1 MKIDRGNIGPILFIA
16 AIVGVL
22 AAFLFTPLGDWLT
35 IERLKESRESL
46 MQTIE
51 ARPFLSAAA
60 FFLFCLVLTA
70 ACFPAAPILGLS
82 AGALFGLWP
91 GLALMLG
98 SWVLGSTIAFFA
110 ARFSLRGWVKR
121 TFGKRIEAI
130 DRGFHA
136 HGALYLLTLRLN
148 PVVPYWL
155 VNLAMGL
162 TAMPPW
168 KYVALS
174 IPGLLPAATIYV
186 NAGTQL
192 ATIEKPSD
200 IVSLNLIVA
209 LLLLSLFPLIVAG
222 ASALIRRIRQLD
234 WTFFIF
240 SLYCTA
246 ARDALQAA

>member
-1 MKIDRGNIGPILFIA
+1 MTAVRGNFGPILFIA
-16 AIVGVL
+16 AIVAVL

-35 IERLKESRESL
+35 IARLKESRDSL
-46 MQTIE
+46 TALIE

-60 FFLFCLVLTA
+60 FFLCCLILTA

-98 SWVLGSTIAFFA
+98 SWVIGSTIAFFG
-110 ARFSLRGWVKR
+110 ARFFLRDWVKR
-121 TFGKRIEAI
+121 TFGKRIETI
-130 DRGFHA
+130 DRGFEA

-155 VNLAMGL
+155 VNLAIGL
-162 TAMPPW
+162 TTMPTW
-168 KYVALS
+168 KYVALT
-174 IPGLLPAATIYV
+174 IPGLLPAASIYV

-200 IVSLNLIVA
+200 IVSLNLIVT
-209 LLLLSLFPLIVAG
+209 LLLLSFFPLIVAG
-222 ASALIRRIRQLD
+222 ASGLIRRVRRPR
-234 WTFFIF
+234 
-240 SLYCTA
+240 A
-246 ARDALQAA
+246 

>member
-1 MKIDRGNIGPILFIA
+1 MTIDRGSIGPILFIA
-16 AIVGVL
+16 AILAVL

-35 IERLKESRESL
+35 VERLKESRETL
-46 MQTIE
+46 MQLIA
-51 ARPFLSAAA
+51 ARPLLCGAA

-98 SWVLGSTIAFFA
+98 AWVIGSTIAFFA
-110 ARFSLRGWVKR
+110 ARFFLRDWVKR
-121 TFGKRIEAI
+121 TFGKRIDAI

-162 TAMPPW
+162 TAMRPW
-168 KYVALS
+168 QYVALS
-174 IPGLLPAATIYV
+174 IPGLLPAATIYAS
-186 NAGTQL
+186 AGTQL
-192 ATIEKPSD
+192 ATIDKPSD
-200 IVSLNLIVA
+200 IVSLNLILT

-222 ASALIRRIRQLD
+222 GSALIRK
-234 WTFFIF
+234 
-240 SLYCTA
+240 
-246 ARDALQAA
+246 ARA

>member
-1 MKIDRGNIGPILFIA
+1 MTAKPAIKGVRGNIGPILFIA

-35 IERLKESRESL
+35 IAKLKESRDSL
-46 MQTIE
+46 AALIA

-60 FFLFCLVLTA
+60 FFLFCLALTA

-91 GLALMLG
+91 GLAIML
-98 SWVLGSTIAFFA
+98 SAWVIGSTIAFFA
-110 ARFSLRGWVKR
+110 ARFFLRDWVKR

-130 DRGFHA
+130 DRGFEA

-162 TAMPPW
+162 TAMPTW
-168 KYVALS
+168 KYVALT
-174 IPGLLPAATIYV
+174 IPGLLPAASIYV

-192 ATIEKPSD
+192 AAIEKPSD
-200 IVSLNLIVA
+200 IVSLNLIIT

-222 ASALIRRIRQLD
+222 AGALFRRIR
-234 WTFFIF
+234 
-240 SLYCTA
+240 
-246 ARDALQAA
+246 R

>member
-1 MKIDRGNIGPILFIA
+1 MTIDRGNLGPILFIA
-16 AIVGVL
+16 VILAVL

-35 IERLKESRESL
+35 VERLKESRETL
-46 MQTIE
+46 MQLIE
-51 ARPFLSAAA
+51 ARPLLCGAA
-60 FFLFCLVLTA
+60 FFLVCLVLTA

-98 SWVLGSTIAFFA
+98 AWVIGSTIAFFA
-110 ARFSLRGWVKR
+110 ARFFLRGWVKR
-121 TFGKRIEAI
+121 TFGKRIDAI
-130 DRGFHA
+130 DRGFDA

-162 TAMPPW
+162 TAMRPW
-168 KYVALS
+168 QYVALS
-174 IPGLLPAATIYV
+174 IPGLLPAATIYAS
-186 NAGTQL
+186 AGTQL

-200 IVSLNLIVA
+200 IVSLNLILT

-222 ASALIRRIRQLD
+222 GSALIRK
-234 WTFFIF
+234 
-240 SLYCTA
+240 
-246 ARDALQAA
+246 ART

>member
-1 MKIDRGNIGPILFIA
+1 MTAVRGNFGPILFIA
-16 AIVGVL
+16 AIVAVL

-35 IERLKESRESL
+35 IARLKESRDSL
-46 MQTIE
+46 TALIE

-60 FFLFCLVLTA
+60 FFLCCLVLTA

-98 SWVLGSTIAFFA
+98 SWVIGSTIAFFG
-110 ARFSLRGWVKR
+110 ARFFLRDWVKR
-121 TFGKRIEAI
+121 TFGKRIETI
-130 DRGFHA
+130 DRGFEA

-155 VNLAMGL
+155 VNLAIGL
-162 TAMPPW
+162 TTMPTW
-168 KYVALS
+168 KYVALT
-174 IPGLLPAATIYV
+174 IPGLLPAASIYV

-200 IVSLNLIVA
+200 IVSLNLIVT
-209 LLLLSLFPLIVAG
+209 LLLLSFFPLIVAG
-222 ASALIRRIRQLD
+222 ASSLIRRVQRPR
-234 WTFFIF
+234 
-240 SLYCTA
+240 A
-246 ARDALQAA
+246 

>member
-1 MKIDRGNIGPILFIA
+1 VTIDRGSIGPILFIA
-16 AIVGVL
+16 AILAVL

-35 IERLKESRESL
+35 VERLKESRETL
-46 MQTIE
+46 MQLIA
-51 ARPFLSAAA
+51 ARPLLCGAA

-98 SWVLGSTIAFFA
+98 AWVIGSTIAFFA
-110 ARFSLRGWVKR
+110 ARFFLRDWVKR
-121 TFGKRIEAI
+121 TFGKRIDAI

-162 TAMPPW
+162 TAMRPW
-168 KYVALS
+168 QYVALS
-174 IPGLLPAATIYV
+174 IPGLLPAATIYAS
-186 NAGTQL
+186 AGTQL
-192 ATIEKPSD
+192 ATIDKPSD
-200 IVSLNLIVA
+200 IVSLNLILT

-222 ASALIRRIRQLD
+222 GSALIRK
-234 WTFFIF
+234 
-240 SLYCTA
+240 
-246 ARDALQAA
+246 ARA

>member
-1 MKIDRGNIGPILFIA
+1 VTIDRGSIGPILFIA
-16 AIVGVL
+16 AILAVL

-35 IERLKESRESL
+35 VERLKESRETL
-46 MQTIE
+46 VQLIA
-51 ARPFLSAAA
+51 ARPLLCGAA

-70 ACFPAAPILGLS
+70 GCFPAAPILGLS

-98 SWVLGSTIAFFA
+98 AWVIGSTIAFFA
-110 ARFSLRGWVKR
+110 ARFFLRDWVKR
-121 TFGKRIEAI
+121 TFGKRIDAI

-162 TAMPPW
+162 TAMRPW
-168 KYVALS
+168 QYVALT
-174 IPGLLPAATIYV
+174 IPGLLPAATIYAS
-186 NAGTQL
+186 AGTQL
-192 ATIEKPSD
+192 AIIEKPSD
-200 IVSLNLIVA
+200 IVSLNLILT

-222 ASALIRRIRQLD
+222 GSALIRK
-234 WTFFIF
+234 
-240 SLYCTA
+240 
-246 ARDALQAA
+246 ARA

>member
-1 MKIDRGNIGPILFIA
+1 MTIDRGNIGPILFIA
-16 AIVGVL
+16 AILGVL
-22 AAFLFTPLGDWLT
+22 AGFLFTPFGDWLT
-35 IERLKESRESL
+35 IEKLKDSRDSL
-46 MQTIE
+46 AALIA
-51 ARPFLSAAA
+51 ARPLLSAAT
-60 FFLFCLVLTA
+60 FFLCCLVLTS

-110 ARFSLRGWVKR
+110 ARFFLRDWVKR
-121 TFGKRIEAI
+121 TFGKRIKTI
-130 DRGFHA
+130 DRGFEA

-162 TAMPPW
+162 TTMRPW
-168 KYVALS
+168 KYVALT
-174 IPGLLPAATIYV
+174 IPGLLPAASIYV

-200 IVSLNLIVA
+200 IVSLNLIVT
-209 LLLLSLFPLIVAG
+209 LLLLSCFPLIVAG
-222 ASALIRRIRQLD
+222 GGALVCRVRRPSA
-234 WTFFIF
+234 
-240 SLYCTA
+240 
-246 ARDALQAA
+246 

>member
-1 MKIDRGNIGPILFIA
+1 VRLDRSSIGPILFIA

-35 IERLKESRESL
+35 IAKLKESRDSL
-46 MQTIE
+46 TALVE
-51 ARPFLSAAA
+51 AWPLLSAAA
-60 FFLFCLVLTA
+60 FFLFCLLLTA

-98 SWVLGSTIAFFA
+98 SWVLGSTIAFFG
-110 ARFSLRGWVKR
+110 ARYFLRDWVKR
-121 TFGKRIEAI
+121 TFGKRIETI
-130 DRGFHA
+130 DRGFEA

-162 TAMPPW
+162 TTMPTW
-168 KYVALS
+168 KYVALTV
-174 IPGLLPAATIYV
+174 PGLLPAASIYV

-200 IVSLNLIVA
+200 IVSLNLIVT
-209 LLLLSLFPLIVAG
+209 LLLLSFFPLIVAG
-222 ASALIRRIRQLD
+222 ASGLIRRIHR
-234 WTFFIF
+234 
-240 SLYCTA
+240 
-246 ARDALQAA
+246 

>member
-1 MKIDRGNIGPILFIA
+1 VTAGRDNLGPILFIA
-16 AIVGVL
+16 AILVVL
-22 AAFLFTPLGDWLT
+22 ACFLLTPLGDWLT
-35 IERLKESRESL
+35 IDKLKESRESL
-46 MQTIE
+46 MQLIE
-51 ARPFLSAAA
+51 ARPILSAAA

-70 ACFPAAPILGLS
+70 ACFPAAPVLGLS

-110 ARFSLRGWVKR
+110 ARFFLRDWVKR
-121 TFGKRIEAI
+121 NFGKRIAAI
-130 DRGFHA
+130 DRGFDA

-168 KYVALS
+168 KYVALT
-174 IPGLLPAATIYV
+174 IPGLLPAATIYAS
-186 NAGTQL
+186 AGTQL

-200 IVSLNLIVA
+200 IVSLNLILT

-222 ASALIRRIRQLD
+222 GSALIRK
-234 WTFFIF
+234 
-240 SLYCTA
+240 
-246 ARDALQAA
+246 ARA

>member
-1 MKIDRGNIGPILFIA
+1 VKLDRTTIGPFLFVT
-16 AIVGVL
+16 AIVALL

-35 IERLKESRESL
+35 IARLKESRDSL
-46 MQTIE
+46 TVLIA

-60 FFLFCLVLTA
+60 FFLFCLVLTG

-98 SWVLGSTIAFFA
+98 SWVLGSTIAFFG
-110 ARFSLRGWVKR
+110 ARFFLRDWVER
-121 TFGKRIEAI
+121 TFGKRIETI
-130 DRGFHA
+130 DRGFES

-162 TAMPPW
+162 TTMRPW
-168 KYVALS
+168 KYVALT
-174 IPGLLPAATIYV
+174 IPGLLPAASIYV

-192 ATIEKPSD
+192 ASIEKPGD
-200 IVSLNLIVA
+200 IVSLNLIVT
-209 LLLLSLFPLIVAG
+209 LLLLSCFPLIVAG
-222 ASALIRRIRQLD
+222 LSALIRRVRG
-234 WTFFIF
+234 
-240 SLYCTA
+240 
-246 ARDALQAA
+246 

>member
-1 MKIDRGNIGPILFIA
+1 VTAARDNLGPILFIA
-16 AIVGVL
+16 AILAVL
-22 AAFLFTPLGDWLT
+22 ATFLFTPLGDWLT
-35 IERLKESRESL
+35 IERLKESRDSL
-46 MQTIE
+46 MQMVE

-60 FFLFCLVLTA
+60 FFIFCLVLTA
-70 ACFPAAPILGLS
+70 VCFPAAPVLGVS

-91 GLALMLG
+91 GLAIMLS

-110 ARFSLRGWVKR
+110 ARFFLRDWVKR
-121 TFGKRIEAI
+121 AFGKRIAAI

-168 KYVALS
+168 KYVALT
-174 IPGLLPAATIYV
+174 IPGLLPAASIYV

-200 IVSLNLIVA
+200 IVSLNLIVT

-222 ASALIRRIRQLD
+222 AGALIRRVRG
-234 WTFFIF
+234 
-240 SLYCTA
+240 
-246 ARDALQAA
+246 